1 MLVRWQKCGTTLH
14 FKYRKRLPQIPVV
27 DSGCRD
33 VNVKGRIVVLGSG
46 AAEKAVISDRQS
58 PSRVKGRS

>member
-1 MLVRWQKCGTTLH
+1 MLVRWQKCGTVLH

-27 DSGCRD
+27 DSGFTD

-46 AAEKAVISDRQS
+46 AVEKTVISVRQS